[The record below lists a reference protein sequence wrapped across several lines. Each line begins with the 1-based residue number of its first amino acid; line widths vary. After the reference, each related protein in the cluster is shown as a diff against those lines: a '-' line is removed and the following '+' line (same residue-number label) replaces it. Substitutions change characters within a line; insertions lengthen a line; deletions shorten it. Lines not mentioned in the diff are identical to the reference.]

1 MRRLSLFAL
10 LFSGF
15 IACSSSKP
23 QMETSAPAE
32 IPADSVKRKMVQPVV
47 MDSAELLRK
56 EIAHGS
62 FLQALALENQGEFG
76 LAEQFLSHAWN
87 ADPDNRFLAFAVL
100 ELMDRRGASEEALSL
115 AEKAKD
121 LKGKKTSGQ
130 YALLGRIYSGASQ
143 LDSALSFYKKAV
155 EANERNFRA
164 MYEYSLLLEIVRDK
178 EELMRVYGILL
189 PQIGYPESM
198 LERQV
203 SLLAEAKRDSAL
215 VDLFDDVYNERGD
228 RAFLESKI
236 RLLFKMK
243 RFEEALGAVEEF
255 RADSAYADDTLSVK
269 FLMAA
274 YVDLKKDSVLLDSLR
289 AIYKRHPSQEYFLL
303 HVALMETKLDMR
315 DQAKV
320 HWARLAESPRYN
332 ATANGM
338 LSAYALE
345 EGDSSASLRYLETAY
360 KENPRD
366 YYRPLLNRYVDRL
379 DFPKAYGVLDSA
391 EAFWRKRMEST
402 ETLDSVR
409 AVLAQK
415 SLNSL
420 RLFDS
425 VLAGQIASVHSDYGF
440 VLQENAMELEKIP
453 ASSENLRKAAELRK
467 RSSAYFVEAIKLGG
481 ERPAVLLAHGAN
493 LFSADLVDSAIA
505 VFDRILE
512 MDSLNSAAMNYLGYS
527 LVDLNR
533 NAEELRRGSDLID
546 RALALDSNLA
556 FMDSKGWALFR
567 EGKYEA
573 ALSLMERLESKAA
586 ADGEEEW
593 LYKDTSVFV
602 HLAAICQALS
612 QNERALEYYRKV
624 LKIDPGNANAKKQV
638 ELLQQPV
645 GNAEEKK
652 PESGKKP

>member
-1 MRRLSLFAL
+1 MRRLCLFAW
-10 LFSGF
+10 LFSVF
-15 IACSSSKP
+15 IACSSTKP
-23 QMETSAPAE
+23 QTSAQTE
-32 IPADSVKRKMVQPVV
+32 IPADSVKREAVPSVAI
-47 MDSAELLRK
+47 DSAELLRK
-56 EIAHGS
+56 EIAHSS
-62 FLQALALENQGEFG
+62 FLRALALENQGEFG
-76 LAEQFLSHAWN
+76 LAEQFLSHARD

-100 ELMDRRGASEEALSL
+100 ELMDRRGASEEALLL

-155 EANERNFRA
+155 ETNERNFRA

-203 SLLAEAKRDSAL
+203 SLLVEAKRDSAL
-215 VDLFDDVYNERGD
+215 AGLFGDVYDERGD
-228 RAFLESKI
+228 RAFLERKI

-243 RFEEALGAVEEF
+243 RFEEALAAVEEF
-255 RADSAYADDTLSVK
+255 RADSVYADDTLSVK
-269 FLMAA
+269 LLMAA
-274 YVDLKKDSVLLDSLR
+274 YVDLKQDTVLLDTLK
-289 AIYKRHPSQEYFLL
+289 AIYKRHPSEEYFLL
-303 HVALMETKLDMR
+303 YVAFMETKLDMR

-320 HWARLAESPRYN
+320 HWGRLSESSRYK

-345 EGDSSASLRYLETAY
+345 DGDSSASLRYLEAAY
-360 KENPRD
+360 RENPQE
-366 YYRPLLNRYVDRL
+366 YYRPLLTRYLNSR
-379 DFPKAYGVLDSA
+379 DFSKAYGVLDSA
-391 EAFWRKRMEST
+391 IAFWQKKMEST
-402 ETLDSVR
+402 ETLDSIR
-409 AVLAQK
+409 TALAQEN
-415 SLNSL
+415 LNSL

-425 VLAGQIASVHSDYGF
+425 VLAEKISSVHSDYGF
-440 VLQENAMELEKIP
+440 VLQENALELEKIP
-453 ASSENLRKAAELRK
+453 ASAENLQKGAELR
-467 RSSAYFVEAIKLGG
+467 RLSNVHFAETIRLGG
-481 ERPAVLLAHGAN
+481 ESPAILLAYGAN
-493 LFSADLVDSAIA
+493 LFSLNLVDSAIA
-505 VFDRILE
+505 VFDRLLE
-512 MDSLNSAAMNYLGYS
+512 KDALNAAAMNYLGYS

-533 NAEELRRGSDLID
+533 NAEELQRGNGLID
-546 RALALDSNLA
+546 KALALDSNLA

-567 EGKYEA
+567 LGKYED
-573 ALSLMERLESKAA
+573 ALSLMERVESKAVA
-586 ADGEEEW
+586 AGEEEW
-593 LYKDTSVFV
+593 LYKDTAVFV

-638 ELLQQPV
+638 ELLQRPV

-652 PESGKKP
+652 LESGKKP